1 MKLYFNYAETYVE
14 ELKETGGLPMFN
26 LSAVVKK
33 HMNLE
38 TYVEKHFGSEYA
50 VECDDHIY
58 VGKKKYPIFTID
70 SDWKDFKGNIAI
82 RIPNM
87 RSEKTKAL
95 NFLRECFKKKDGEI
109 FGLNISSLSLIENFP
124 FDSVSVNPQQVAR
137 FKEIQLPTSKRVDTK
152 DWVKLLKANTQISS
166 LGYTPKELFK
176 AEYSDLVK
184 FNIKS
189 YQYLVNKREKLSN
202 GEVISHVKLKKD
214 TTSAIKNDKMRKKAE
229 KYGQNEIKNEEKDD
243 VKTPMSDPIKQL
255 EISDRGVE
263 VKKSKMICSTCLMN
277 GKCPDFSEGS
287 ICSRSSRW
295 KELAIKFKTRDVTVI
310 YEGLTDILAT
320 QSKRYARSVEF
331 EEMSGGLIDPDVT
344 TLENS
349 LFKNTKELITLLKPA
364 LGGGQGGTYNIGNI
378 NVNVADAI
386 GELNENLSEG
396 QRQDLNGAI
405 KELIKKRRYEDVR
418 DSELAS

>member
-14 ELKETGGLPMFN
+14 ELKESGGLPMFN
-26 LSAVVKK
+26 LSAIIKKHINLDTYVKK
-33 HMNLE
+33 H
-38 TYVEKHFGSEYA
+38 FDCEYA

-70 SDWKDFKGNIAI
+70 SDWNDFNGNLAI

-87 RSEKTKAL
+87 RSEKTKAM
-95 NFLRECFKKKDGEI
+95 NFLRECFKKKDGEL

-124 FDSVSVNPQQVAR
+124 FDAVSVNPQQVAR

-152 DWVKLLKANTQISS
+152 DWVKLLKVNKHLEA

-189 YQYLVNKREKLSN
+189 YQFLAEKRDNLNDGKILNTYNESKSIKSSSKIAKL
-202 GEVISHVKLKKD
+202 D
-214 TTSAIKNDKMRKKAE
+214 KKAT
-229 KYGQNEIKNEEKDD
+229 KYGKKEVKKE
-243 VKTPMSDPIKQL
+243 VKTPMSDPIKQF
-255 EISDRGVE
+255 EISDKGVE
-263 VKKSKMICSTCLMN
+263 TKKSKMICSTCLM
-277 GKCPDFSEGS
+277 GYKCPDYSEFSV
-287 ICSRSSRW
+287 CSRSKKW
-295 KELAIKFKTRDVTVI
+295 KKLAVKFKTRDVSII

-320 QSKRYARSVEF
+320 QSKRYVRSVEF
-331 EEMSGGLIDPDVT
+331 EEMAGGLIDPDVT
-344 TLENS
+344 SLENS

-378 NVNVADAI
+378 NVNTADAI

-405 KELIKKRRYEDVR
+405 KELIKKRRYEDAR
-418 DSELAS
+418 NSELAS